1 MQKRLVSDLKNGM
14 ITAEDVLSLDGQLV
28 VPKGVALTDNLIA
41 RLFSFDVFSI
51 LIEDEQLT
59 STIDD
64 LLESPSRC

>member
-41 RLFSFDVFSI
+41 RLFSFDVFF
-51 LIEDEQLT
+51 
-59 STIDD
+59 
-64 LLESPSRC
+64 